1 MKKLKVFKYYYLRRS
16 ILYLII
22 LISNLRSYSA
32 VNLDSLKVTYI
43 DSSVI
48 DVKHPDTLQEKK
60 VFADPKLNY
69 DLNIKYEPG
78 IWERFMDWLSELIFG
93 DTNYENVQ
101 LTREVIMWAVV
112 AISIIVVIIIF
123 MRSDLSRLVR
133 PESKLTTFNFSEIT
147 DDLSTINF
155 DKMIEDAVRNGDLRT
170 GIRWNYLKCLYLL
183 EKGGHLEFQPS
194 KTNID
199 YQNDL
204 RRSDFLKEFMAI
216 SRIYDYVWYGKFTI
230 DQSKYENLKNEFTAF
245 ETHLNVQRKQ

>member
-1 MKKLKVFKYYYLRRS
+1 MKVFKYYYLKRS
-16 ILYLII
+16 ILYI
-22 LISNLRSYSA
+22 LILITNLRSYS
-32 VNLDSLKVTYI
+32 VTNPDTLKVAYI
-43 DSSVI
+43 DSSAI
-48 DVKHPDTLQEKK
+48 ELKHPDSLLEKK
-60 VFADPKLNY
+60 VFSDPKLNY

-101 LTREVIMWAVV
+101 LTREVIMWTVV
-112 AISIIVVIIIF
+112 AVSIIVVIIIF

-155 DKMIEDAVRNGDLRT
+155 DKMIEEALGNADFRT
-170 GIRWNYLKCLYLL
+170 AIRWNYLKCLYVL
-183 EKGGHLEFQPS
+183 EKGGHLQFQPS

-204 RRSDFLKEFMAI
+204 KRSGFLNEFMAV
-216 SRIYDYVWYGKFTI
+216 SRIYEYVWYGKFTV
-230 DQSKYENLKNEFTAF
+230 DQNKYEDLKKEFTAF